1 MAQMRTYIAGLSF
14 RPGARERLAAMM
26 RLEEVRLVR
35 EPHNKHDKN
44 AVAVY
49 DGAFHLGY
57 VPAVDA
63 PAVGRALMEGRR
75 VRAYLEDGSMVSAM
89 IVEWDSN

>member
-49 DGAFHLGY
+49 DGAFH
-57 VPAVDA
+57 
-63 PAVGRALMEGRR
+63 
-75 VRAYLEDGSMVSAM
+75 EDGSMVSAM